1 MLFGRKIKICL
12 ESCAADY
19 RVYSAYNLC
28 CVCAC
33 VRNTFTY
40 DYYVVEL
47 TGGWFRGYDIIILSR
62 QRWTIIYIRI
72 VCARVCVCVW
82 WISQRLPTEG
92 GDICVSVHLNSWWI
106 LNLSRL
112 VDSKMYSHNIAF
124 RTLINFIKKNVMVII
139 SGIEFSR

>member
-62 QRWTIIYIRI
+62 QRRTIIYIRI
-72 VCARVCVCVW
+72 VCACVCVCLVDKPA
-82 WISQRLPTEG
+82 STNGG